1 MGLQSGIE
9 TGRVCSA
16 LDAGARRPVL
26 LASIL
31 LAALLALMAFGV
43 AQAQDPGISLVNET
57 ANVVERRKDGGFIA
71 RPVFDRRLAFLAYA
85 VRDPD
90 SGDWLTGVTQVRG
103 GENKLSDGWE
113 YTWEY
118 PAYNDQPLL
127 DPERVY
133 VLFMMGAETSPG
145 EPEQFHVVVPV
156 HQPTGLWDR
165 VIGSFDPSRWARAF
179 ARWIIEGV
187 HGGLCGV
194 VERATGDDAENCRGG

>member
-1 MGLQSGIE
+1 MGLQSGIG
-9 TGRVCSA
+9 TAGVYSA
-16 LDAGARRPVL
+16 LNTGARLRVL
-26 LASIL
+26 LASL
-31 LAALLALMAFGV
+31 LLALLV
-43 AQAQDPGISLVNET
+43 AVVSGGTVMAQDGISLVNES

-71 RPVFDRRLAFLAYA
+71 RPVFDRQLAFLAYA

-90 SGDWLTGVTQVRG
+90 TGDWLTGVTQVRG
-103 GENKLSDGWE
+103 GENRLRDGWE

-118 PAYNDQPLL
+118 PAYAEQPSL

-145 EPEQFHVVVPV
+145 EPEQFHVVIPV

-165 VIGSFDPSRWARAF
+165 VIGSFDPSRWARAL

-194 VERATGDDAENCRGG
+194 VERATGEDAANCRGG

>member
-1 MGLQSGIE
+1 MGQQSGIE
-9 TGRVCSA
+9 TVRVCSA
-16 LDAGARRPVL
+16 LDAGAMRSVI

-43 AQAQDPGISLVNET
+43 SQAQDPGISLVDET

-71 RPVFDRRLAFLAYA
+71 RPVFDRCLAFLAYA
-85 VRDPD
+85 VRDPV

-103 GENKLSDGWE
+103 GENRLSDGWE

-118 PAYNDQPLL
+118 PAYDDQPSL

-145 EPEQFHVVVPV
+145 EPEQFHVVIPV
-156 HQPTGLWDR
+156 HRAPAVRAVGPGDR
-165 VIGSFDPSRWARAF
+165 IVRPVPMGS
-179 ARWIIEGV
+179 
-187 HGGLCGV
+187 GLCPLGHRGSPRRPV
-194 VERATGDDAENCRGG
+194 RRHCRGG

>member
-1 MGLQSGIE
+1 MGLQSGIG
-9 TGRVCSA
+9 TARVSSA

-31 LAALLALMAFGV
+31 LAALLALMVFGV

-103 GENKLSDGWE
+103 GENRLSNGWE
-113 YTWEY
+113 YGFLGFT
-118 PAYNDQPLL
+118 L
-127 DPERVY
+127 
-133 VLFMMGAETSPG
+133 
-145 EPEQFHVVVPV
+145 HVGHRVVPDQTRLECPV
-156 HQPTGLWDR
+156 
-165 VIGSFDPSRWARAF
+165 
-179 ARWIIEGV
+179 
-187 HGGLCGV
+187 
-194 VERATGDDAENCRGG
+194 ATGRYYTKELDSAHCTTQV

>member
-1 MGLQSGIE
+1 MSLQSRIRSAIACPVLD
-9 TGRVCSA
+9 TGRLFPPTAA
-16 LDAGARRPVL
+16 L
-26 LASIL
+26 L
-31 LAALLALMAFGV
+31 LAALV
-43 AQAQDPGISLVNET
+43 AVTASGTAAAQGPGISLVNES
-57 ANVVERRKDGGFIA
+57 AKVVERRKDGGFIA

-118 PAYNDQPLL
+118 PAYADQPSL

-145 EPEQFHVVVPV
+145 EPEQFHVVIPV

-165 VIGSFDPSRWARAF
+165 VIGSFDPSLWARAF

-187 HGGLCGV
+187 HGALCGV
-194 VERATGDDAENCRGG
+194 VERATGEDADNCRGG

>member
-1 MGLQSGIE
+1 MAQQSKNE
-9 TGRVCSA
+9 TG
-16 LDAGARRPVL
+16 GTRRWTPL
-26 LASIL
+26 LAAPA
-31 LAALLALMAFGV
+31 LAALLVLVWVGTV
-43 AQAQDPGISLVNET
+43 HAQDPGISLVNES
-57 ANVVERRKDGGFIA
+57 ANVVERKKDGGFIA
-71 RPVFDRRLAFLAYA
+71 RPVFDRQLAFLAYA

-103 GENKLSDGWE
+103 GENKLSSGWE

-118 PAYNDQPLL
+118 PAYSDQPSL

-145 EPEQFHVVVPV
+145 EPEQFHVVIPV

-165 VIGSFDPSRWARAF
+165 VIGSFDPSRWARAL

-194 VERATGDDAENCRGG
+194 VERATGEDAANCRGG

>member
-1 MGLQSGIE
+1 MSRQSGTE
-9 TGRVCSA
+9 TGRT
-16 LDAGARRPVL
+16 RRLP
-26 LASIL
+26 L
-31 LAALLALMAFGV
+31 LAAPPLAVLLVLVWVGV
-43 AQAQDPGISLVNET
+43 AQAQGPGISLVNES
-57 ANVVERRKDGGFIA
+57 AKVVERRKDGGVIA

-103 GENKLSDGWE
+103 GENRLRDGWS
-113 YTWEY
+113 
-118 PAYNDQPLL
+118 AYADQPSL

-145 EPEQFHVVVPV
+145 EPEQFHVVIPV

-187 HGGLCGV
+187 HGALCGV
-194 VERATGDDAENCRGG
+194 VKRATGADAENCRGG